1 MQELGC
7 TEADW
12 KLFRKRLPEWQ
23 ERYMEKLIEE
33 YKVYLS
39 SDEPASSKFWGMEK
53 KIKNDKRKTGVLAE
67 GISRS
72 NMKFLMMDLIN
83 EGAITPE
90 DFDGFSEDFRDQL
103 LFYCERMKANSLLWE
118 IICLER
124 IIR

>member
-1 MQELGC
+1 MQELGF

-12 KLFRKRLPEWQ
+12 KLFRKRLPDWQ
-23 ERYMEKLIEE
+23 ERY
-33 YKVYLS
+33 
-39 SDEPASSKFWGMEK
+39 MEK

-90 DFDGFSEDFRDQL
+90 DLDGFSEDFRDQL
-103 LFYCERMKANSLLWE
+103 LFYCERMKAKQEGSA
-118 IICLER
+118 
-124 IIR
+124 

>member
-83 EGAITPE
+83 EGAITQE
-90 DFDGFSEDFRDQL
+90 DFEGFSEDFRDQL
-103 LFYCERMKANSLLWE
+103 IFYCERMKAN
-118 IICLER
+118 
-124 IIR
+124 

>member
-39 SDEPASSKFWGMEK
+39 SDESASSKFWGMEK

-103 LFYCERMKANSLLWE
+103 IFYCERMKAN
-118 IICLER
+118 
-124 IIR
+124 

>member
-1 MQELGC
+1 MQDLGF

-23 ERYMEKLIEE
+23 ERYMEGLVEE
-33 YKVYLS
+33 YKEFLP
-39 SDEPASSKFWGMEK
+39 SDKPASTKFWELEK
-53 KIKNDKRKTGVLAE
+53 KLKNDKRKTGVLAE

-83 EGAITPE
+83 EGAISVA

-103 LFYCERMKANSLLWE
+103 VFYCERRKAN
-118 IICLER
+118 
-124 IIR
+124 

>member
-1 MQELGC
+1 
-7 TEADW
+7 
-12 KLFRKRLPEWQ
+12 
-23 ERYMEKLIEE
+23 
-33 YKVYLS
+33 
-39 SDEPASSKFWGMEK
+39 MEK

-103 LFYCERMKANSLLWE
+103 IFYCERMKAN
-118 IICLER
+118 
-124 IIR
+124 

>member
-12 KLFRKRLPEWQ
+12 KLFRKRLPEGQ
-23 ERYMEKLIEE
+23 VRYMEKLIEE

-53 KIKNDKRKTGVLAE
+53 KIKNDKRKTGGLAE
-67 GISRS
+67 GISRY

-103 LFYCERMKANSLLWE
+103 LFYCERMKAN
-118 IICLER
+118 
-124 IIR
+124 

>member
-1 MQELGC
+1 MQELGF

-39 SDEPASSKFWGMEK
+39 SDEAASSKFWGMEK

-83 EGAITPE
+83 EGAITQE

-103 LFYCERMKANSLLWE
+103 LFYCERMSD
-118 IICLER
+118 R
-124 IIR
+124 

>member
-1 MQELGC
+1 MQDLGF

-23 ERYMEKLIEE
+23 ERYMEGLVDE
-33 YKVYLS
+33 YKEFLS
-39 SDEPASSKFWGMEK
+39 SDKPASTKFWELEK
-53 KIKNDKRKTGVLAE
+53 KLKNDKRKTGVLAE

-83 EGAITPE
+83 EGAITVS

-103 LFYCERMKANSLLWE
+103 VFYCERMKAN
-118 IICLER
+118 
-124 IIR
+124 

>member
-83 EGAITPE
+83 EGAITQE
-90 DFDGFSEDFRDQL
+90 DFEGFSEDFRDQL
-103 LFYCERMKANSLLWE
+103 LFYCERMKAN
-118 IICLER
+118 
-124 IIR
+124 

>member
-1 MQELGC
+1 MQDLGF

-12 KLFRKRLPEWQ
+12 KLFRKRLPDWQ
-23 ERYMEKLIEE
+23 ERYMERLIEE

-39 SDEPASSKFWGMEK
+39 SDEPASSKFWGLEK

-83 EGAITPE
+83 EGAISVE
-90 DFDGFSEDFRDQL
+90 DFDGFSEYFRDQL
-103 LFYCERMKANSLLWE
+103 IFYSERVK
-118 IICLER
+118 R
-124 IIR
+124 G

>member
-1 MQELGC
+1 MQDLGF

-12 KLFRKRLPEWQ
+12 KLFRKRLPDWQ
-23 ERYMEKLIEE
+23 ERYMEGLIEE

-39 SDEPASSKFWGMEK
+39 SDEPASSKFWGLEK

-83 EGAITPE
+83 EGAITQE
-90 DFDGFSEDFRDQL
+90 DFEGFSEDFRDQL
-103 LFYCERMKANSLLWE
+103 IFYCERMSN
-118 IICLER
+118 R
-124 IIR
+124 

>member
-1 MQELGC
+1 MQELGF

-83 EGAITPE
+83 EGAITQE
-90 DFDGFSEDFRDQL
+90 DFDGFSEAFRDQL
-103 LFYCERMKANSLLWE
+103 IFYCERMKAN
-118 IICLER
+118 
-124 IIR
+124 